1 MRPISA
7 KTELI
12 AKLIIIPIAATV
24 AGHVVFYHQF
34 PWQLN
39 YSFPWF
45 YVLRVAI
52 IITVTWWINAKF
64 YDRLDVILPFYRN
77 PTQRIL
83 RQFTEGAIATLLVFT
98 GLFGL
103 ITYFF
108 ADKSYLNLTAFTS
121 GLVVCTIL
129 GTLLNAAFIT
139 AYLLETIGFE
149 KQKTSEITHK
159 LNKNAEIKNTLET
172 QKSTT
177 ILIESGN
184 SKWQLIPYEMAY
196 FYSSGGIV
204 FLMKTDGQK
213 LTTNYRSF
221 SEIEN
226 RLDDTLFFQLN
237 RQFIVQLSAIR
248 SVEDAINR
256 KLIINLLPAF
266 SKNQAFET
274 VTVSRYRHAEFKKWF
289 SMVNNKN

>member
-12 AKLIIIPIAATV
+12 AKLIIIPIAATI
-24 AGHVVFYHQF
+24 AGHVIFYHQF

-52 IITVTWWINAKF
+52 IMTVTWWINAKF
-64 YDRLDVILPFYRN
+64 YDRLDAILPFYRN

-98 GLFGL
+98 GLFSV

-108 ADKSYLNLTAFTS
+108 ADKSYFNLTAFTS

-139 AYLLETIGFE
+139 AYLLQTIGFE
-149 KQKTSEITHK
+149 KEKTSEITLQ
-159 LNKNAEIKNTLET
+159 LNKNADIKNNLKI
-172 QKSTT
+172 QKPATV
-177 ILIESGN
+177 LIESGN
-184 SKWQLIPYEMAY
+184 SKWQLIPHEMAY

-226 RLDDTLFFQLN
+226 RLDNTLFFQLN
-237 RQFIVQLSAIR
+237 RQFIVQLNAIK
-248 SVEDAINR
+248 SVEDDINR
-256 KLIINLLPAF
+256 KLIIHLLPPF
-266 SKNQAFET
+266 SKNQDLET

-289 SMVNNKN
+289 SMIKNRN